1 MHTLTAAAIDDM
13 ELLARVQLA
22 TSLPGAKPIC
32 LIGTIDSAGQ
42 TNLAPFSSLIH
53 LGSNPLLLGMIS
65 RPDSVAR
72 HTLANLAETRSW
84 TINHLH
90 PEILAAAH
98 QCSARYPKEISE
110 FKATGLTEHFEKD
123 FPSPFVAE
131 SRFRIGMELED
142 LIPIPASGTQL
153 IVGRVKL
160 VQVMEE
166 ALLEDDGIDLIKLDC
181 LASTALDTYFQ
192 LSPLARLAHA
202 KPAPTPHV

>member
-1 MHTLTAAAIDDM
+1 MHTFTAAAIEGM
-13 ELLARVQLA
+13 ESLARVQLA

-32 LIGTIDSAGQ
+32 LIGTIDKDGL
-42 TNLAPFSSLIH
+42 TNLAPFSSIVH
-53 LGSNPLLLGMIS
+53 LGSNPLLLGMVS

-72 HTLANLAETRSW
+72 HTLSNLTVTGEW

-110 FKATGLTEHFEKD
+110 FSATGLTEHYETD
-123 FPSPFVAE
+123 FTAPFVAE
-131 SRFRIGMELED
+131 SRFRIGMVLEEI
-142 LIPIPASGTQL
+142 LPIPANGTQL
-153 IVGRVKL
+153 IIGRVKM

-166 ALLEDDGIDLIKLDC
+166 ALLADGSIDLVKLDC

-192 LSPLARLAHA
+192 IQSLARLAHA
-202 KPAPTPHV
+202 KID